1 MPPTDDIT
9 DKIEVYM
16 AWNEV
21 LESFWVQKISELK
34 LKAKWSK
41 VSKE

>member
-1 MPPTDDIT
+1 MPPTDDIR

-21 LESFWVQKISELK
+21 LENFLEQKISELK
-34 LKAKWSK
+34 LEAKRSK